1 MTRIDQRILIP
12 AAPQVVWE
20 YIKQIDNLPDWQ
32 VNCETIAYL
41 SQKQRGP
48 GTRWRQ
54 RAPNRQEFVYE
65 MTTWYDGLGFEYVFV
80 DGSSFQEA
88 RGRIRLQEIAEG
100 TIVQW
105 TFEYELG
112 GVLSGLRNT
121 LSKQRRIESDMV
133 DSLKELWKQSKRK
146 GGLEGFQAKSLMQDG
161 EQDPEKRS
169 HYTPRHDRTEK
180 PEPEQPKQ
188 TAEVAAAPSIDE
200 PPVSEDDTRP
210 RPSVDP
216 SVHMPDESD
225 APEEPKT
232 VTATENVSEADDYA
246 RFAPPTNVPS
256 DAEPQDMP
264 QPDATTPDEDVTL
277 PAADLKASAASLEA
291 DSDVAAENTTQD
303 APQPRETLQSET
315 PPPDE
320 QDAPDAQAETPP
332 TEEPTASSDGADEPT
347 DAEPLEPQVPPGT
360 DTSDLSIWEIFG
372 IPSPTDTQK
381 MRAVEAAKQAEREYE
396 EEQSSSAESPAPTA
410 TDSPDSYEVGTAPP
424 APAAHESPDSDE
436 AATAPPAADMQDSS
450 EMVTA
455 PPAAT
460 QVNTQAS
467 EGVPQP
473 PVDEPSLL
481 DALSQS
487 NHEEAPAQL
496 GRTGLRQQMRHRRSN
511 VRHPQ

>member
-32 VNCETIAYL
+32 VNCETITYL
-41 SQKQRGP
+41 SQKRHGP

-54 RAPNRQEFVYE
+54 SAPNRHEFVYE
-65 MTTWYDGLGFEYVFV
+65 MTTWYDGLGFEYVFI

-112 GVLSGLRNT
+112 GVLSGLRDT
-121 LSKQRRIESDMV
+121 LTKQRRIESDMV
-133 DSLKELWKQSKRK
+133 DSLKELWKQSRRK

-169 HYTPRHDRTEK
+169 QYTPRHERAEK
-180 PEPEQPKQ
+180 PEPKQ
-188 TAEVAAAPSIDE
+188 TAEVAAAPSIEE

-216 SVHMPDESD
+216 SVHL
-225 APEEPKT
+225 PEEP
-232 VTATENVSEADDYA
+232 EPEQEAMMTTDDAPITDDDYA
-246 RFAPPTNVPS
+246 RFAPPVTNTPS
-256 DAEPQDMP
+256 EPTESDLTADETITDE
-264 QPDATTPDEDVTL
+264 DATLPTAEQPAPGLDAPSTDTPEQPAASTVTDTSQDQPQTPGVQETDEPAFVSEPDEPPAPTEA
-277 PAADLKASAASLEA
+277 PAAPSAPE
-291 DSDVAAENTTQD
+291 EE
-303 APQPRETLQSET
+303 PSET
-315 PPPDE
+315 
-320 QDAPDAQAETPP
+320 
-332 TEEPTASSDGADEPT
+332 
-347 DAEPLEPQVPPGT
+347 EPLEPKVPPGT

-396 EEQSSSAESPAPTA
+396 EEQITSTASPAPEPDTSA
-410 TDSPDSYEVGTAPP
+410 SASTSDDITEPNRPTPPLAPDMPAVDDGGKDPDIPTPPAEPKTVAQPDIDIPAPDSLPSP
-424 APAAHESPDSDE
+424 A
-436 AATAPPAADMQDSS
+436 
-450 EMVTA
+450 
-455 PPAAT
+455 
-460 QVNTQAS
+460 
-467 EGVPQP
+467 
-473 PVDEPSLL
+473 VDEPH
-481 DALSQS
+481 ALEEQPA
-487 NHEEAPAQL
+487 NHQKATEKL
-496 GRTGLRQQMRHRRSN
+496 IGGRTGLRQQMRYRGSQ